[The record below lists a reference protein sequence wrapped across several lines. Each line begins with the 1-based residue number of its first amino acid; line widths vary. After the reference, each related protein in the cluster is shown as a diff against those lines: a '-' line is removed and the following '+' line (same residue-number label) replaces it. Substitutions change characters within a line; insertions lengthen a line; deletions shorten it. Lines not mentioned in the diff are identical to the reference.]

1 VEGGATGG
9 AAVGEGGA
17 GGAAVG
23 EGGAAVGEGG
33 AGGAA
38 LGLEPPP
45 IKLPPHPG
53 IGAVFIPPP
62 DEGVGGAG
70 VGFTT
75 AGVGEG
81 ASPEETVICWVVNE
95 ENADWT

>member
-1 VEGGATGG
+1 VEGGAGG
-9 AAVGEGGA
+9 AAVGD

-23 EGGAAVGEGG
+23 EGGAAVGD
-33 AGGAA
+33 GGAA
-38 LGLEPPP
+38 VGEGGLPPP

-53 IGAVFIPPP
+53 IGVVFRPPS
-62 DEGVGGAG
+62 DGVGAGGFTAAG
-70 VGFTT
+70 VG
-75 AGVGEG
+75 AG

>member
-1 VEGGATGG
+1 V
-9 AAVGEGGA
+9 
-17 GGAAVG
+17 

-33 AGGAA
+33 AGGATVGEGGA
-38 LGLEPPP
+38 TVGEGGATVGVEPPP

-53 IGAVFIPPP
+53 IGVVFRPPS
-62 DEGVGGAG
+62 DGVGAGGFTAAG
-70 VGFTT
+70 VG
-75 AGVGEG
+75 AG

>member
-1 VEGGATGG
+1 VEGGAAVGDGG

-17 GGAAVG
+17 TGG
-23 EGGAAVGEGG
+23 
-33 AGGAA
+33 
-38 LGLEPPP
+38 LPPP
-45 IKLPPHPG
+45 IKLPPHPIKG
-53 IGAVFIPPP
+53 VVSKPPP

-75 AGVGEG
+75 AGVGAG